1 MSLEKRAALLAR
13 MASRAVD
20 RSEYLGW
27 VLARY
32 ADSEQKTDEMMAS
45 LLRMPAHDLY
55 RIRLCLRPRSQ
66 SFADDVGQ
74 IARKFG
80 ADATF
85 LAQVIRHVEA
95 LEGMKD
101 SSKVEKTNDA
111 GLLMAAR
118 ARPKKT
124 NAPIQRK
131 NDGSRSK

>member
-1 MSLEKRAALLAR
+1 MSLEKNSALLAR
-13 MASRAVD
+13 MAGRTVY

-32 ADSEQKTDEMMAS
+32 ADSEHKTDEMIRR
-45 LLRMPAHDLY
+45 LLRVPANDLN

-66 SFADDVGQ
+66 SFAEDIGH

-80 ADATF
+80 ADAAI
-85 LAQVIRHVEA
+85 LAQLIRHVEA
-95 LEGMKD
+95 LEGMK
-101 SSKVEKTNDA
+101 ELEQTNDA

-118 ARPKKT
+118 SRPQKP

-131 NDGSRSK
+131 NHGPRSK

>member
-1 MSLEKRAALLAR
+1 MSLENKASLLAR
-13 MASRAVD
+13 MANRAVH

-32 ADSEQKTDEMMAS
+32 ADSEQKTDEMMTR
-45 LLRMPAHDLY
+45 LLRVPAQDLD
-55 RIRLCLRPRSQ
+55 RIRLCLRPRSK
-66 SFADDVGQ
+66 SFADDVDQ

-80 ADATF
+80 ADATI

-101 SSKVEKTNDA
+101 SNEVEKTNDA
-111 GLLMAAR
+111 GVLIAAR
-118 ARPKKT
+118 ARPQKT
-124 NAPIQRK
+124 NTPIERK

>member
-1 MSLEKRAALLAR
+1 MSLEKKSALLGRMAGRAA
-13 MASRAVD
+13 D

-32 ADSEQKTDEMMAS
+32 ADSEQSTDEMMAR
-45 LLRMPAHDLY
+45 LLRVPAQDLY
-55 RIRLCLRPRSQ
+55 RIRLCLRPRRR
-66 SFADDVGQ
+66 SFAEDVGQ

-80 ADATF
+80 ANEAI

-101 SSKVEKTNDA
+101 SSGVEQTSDA

-118 ARPKKT
+118 QRHKKSKTPIRTT
-124 NAPIQRK
+124 NHGP
-131 NDGSRSK
+131 RSK

>member
-1 MSLEKRAALLAR
+1 MIARLLK
-13 MASRAVD
+13 VP
-20 RSEYLGW
+20 
-27 VLARY
+27 V
-32 ADSEQKTDEMMAS
+32 Q
-45 LLRMPAHDLY
+45 DLH

-74 IARKFG
+74 IARKFDT
-80 ADATF
+80 DATI

-101 SSKVEKTNDA
+101 SSEVEKANNA

-118 ARPKKT
+118 GRPNKT

-131 NDGSRSK
+131 NHGPRSK

>member
-1 MSLEKRAALLAR
+1 MSLENKPSILAR
-13 MASRAVD
+13 MANRAVD

-32 ADSEQKTDEMMAS
+32 ADSEQKTDEMMAR
-45 LLRMPAHDLY
+45 LLRVPTQDLD
-55 RIRLCLRPRSQ
+55 RIRLCLRPRSK
-66 SFADDVGQ
+66 SFADDVDQ

-80 ADATF
+80 ADVTI
-85 LAQVIRHVEA
+85 LAQVIRHVQA

-101 SSKVEKTNDA
+101 SSEVEKANDA

-124 NAPIQRK
+124 NAPNQRK